1 MSQPGLKYSLESIYL
16 AALSIWGHSSQIDMA
31 VEEAAELIQAL
42 QHHRR
47 GRCTNEDVAGEI
59 ADMTIMCGQLRL
71 IFGAEDVDAAV
82 AAKLARLER
91 RLDA

>member
-1 MSQPGLKYSLESIYL
+1 MIPLKTLYL
-16 AALSIWGHSSQIDMA
+16 AALSKWGYSSQIDMA

-47 GRCTNEDVAGEI
+47 GRCTNDDVAGEI

-71 IFGAEDVDAAV
+71 VFGAEFVDAAI

-91 RLDA
+91 RLEA